1 MEWTWDDQKARA
13 NFVKHGVLFETAAMV
28 FVDEYRISK
37 PDPHVDDER
46 WRTIGMVGE
55 TTLFVV
61 HSVIE
66 TDGSGRMISARKAT
80 PTERRYYEGLRF

>member
-1 MEWTWDDQKARA
+1 
-13 NFVKHGVLFETAAMV
+13 MV

-66 TDGSGRMISARKAT
+66 SDGSGRMISARKAT